1 MTAKQNPKNEQ
12 LTEQN
17 LAEFIP
23 YGRQE
28 ISDND
33 IQAVIDVLRSSHL
46 TQGEAVPAFES
57 SMARRVGSSFAV
69 ATNSATSALHIT
81 CLALGLGP
89 GDALWTSPISFV
101 ASANC
106 GLYCGANVDFVDVD
120 TATGR
125 MCTEALQKKLEESE
139 RSGTLP
145 KIVIP
150 VHLGGNS
157 CDMVEIKKLAD
168 RFGFKIIEDASHAVG
183 AKYKNQPVGCCQY
196 SDAVVFSFHPVKI
209 ITSGEGGMVTTN
221 DPDLAITLQ
230 MLRSHGITRDST
242 RLLNDSPGAWYYEQQ
257 LLGLNYRLSD
267 IHAALGNSQLDRLDH
282 FIEQRRHLVRSYDE
296 RLRQLTVALP
306 AQEELMTSSWH
317 LYAIRVKRDSPTTRR
332 MLYDAL
338 STKNIGVNVHYIPIY
353 RQPFFESLGANA
365 AEFPGAE
372 SYYHSA
378 LTLPLHPG
386 LSLRQL
392 DRVCEEI
399 KSQIS
404 DRSYG

>member
-1 MTAKQNPKNEQ
+1 MTSKQNPKNEQ
-12 LTEQN
+12 LTEQH

-23 YGRQE
+23 YGRQQ

-33 IQAVIDVLRSSHL
+33 IQAVVDVLRSSHL
-46 TQGEAVPAFES
+46 TQGGAVPAFEY
-57 SMARRVGSSFAV
+57 SMVRRVGSSFAV
-69 ATNSATSALHIT
+69 ATNSATSALHIA
-81 CLALGLGP
+81 CLGLGLGP
-89 GDALWTSPISFV
+89 GDTLWTSPISFV

-120 TATGR
+120 PATGR
-125 MCTEALQKKLEESE
+125 MCTDALQRKLEESE
-139 RSGTLP
+139 LNGTLP

-157 CDMVEIKKLAD
+157 CDMIEIKKLAD
-168 RFGFKIIEDASHAVG
+168 RYGFKIIEDASHAVG
-183 AKYKNQPVGCCQY
+183 ATYKNQPVGCCQY

-221 DPDLAITLQ
+221 DSDLAVTLQ
-230 MLRSHGITRDST
+230 MLRSHGITREST

-267 IHAALGNSQLDRLDH
+267 IHAALGNSQLDRLDQ

-296 RLRQLTVALP
+296 RLRQLTVSLP

-317 LYAIRVKRDSPTTRR
+317 LYAIRVKKDSPTTRR

-353 RQPFFESLGANA
+353 RQPFFAELGI
-365 AEFPGAE
+365 EPSVFQGSE
-372 SYYHSA
+372 RYYESA
-378 LTLPLHPG
+378 LTIPLHPG
-386 LSLRQL
+386 LSEEKI
-392 DRVCEEI
+392 DRICNEI
-399 KSQIS
+399 STAL
-404 DRSYG
+404 G